1 MNEEIKETAEK
12 RKGVS
17 DRLKELSQ
25 ERKQIEIAMVP
36 HILDMFE
43 ALKSRN
49 EMNAKVKQLKKKRGK
64 SSGKGGQKIKTL
76 EKEFKKL
83 EYDWQ
88 TGAISHK
95 REKQTMKRLAELDT
109 ILKQLKKDNP
119 GSEVHQQI
127 IETSKKASE
136 SHEKLQAALYEIFL
150 LTDNADGN
158 VLKRERLHYYYKEM
172 SEKLD
177 SLYADKK
184 EAKDAGTVSIGDF
197 MDVDSFM
204 DKLKSGETLSLNDL
218 LSMTQE

>member
-1 MNEEIKETAEK
+1 VNEDIKETAEK

-25 ERKQIEIAMVP
+25 ERKEIEIAMVP
-36 HILDMFE
+36 HILDVFS
-43 ALKSRN
+43 ALKARN
-49 EMNAKVKQLKKKRGK
+49 EMNAKVKNLKQKRGK
-64 SSGKGGQKIKTL
+64 SSGKGGKQITSL

-109 ILKQLKKDNP
+109 TLKQMRKDNP
-119 GSEVHQQI
+119 GNEVHNQI

-136 SHEKLQAALYEIFL
+136 AHEKLQKALYEIFL
-150 LTDNADGN
+150 LTDSADGN
-158 VLKRERLHYYYKEM
+158 VLKRERLHFYYKEM

-177 SLYADKK
+177 ILYADKK
-184 EAKDAGTVSIGDF
+184 EKTDAGTVSIGDF

-204 DKLKSGETLSLNDL
+204 EKLKTGETLSLNDL